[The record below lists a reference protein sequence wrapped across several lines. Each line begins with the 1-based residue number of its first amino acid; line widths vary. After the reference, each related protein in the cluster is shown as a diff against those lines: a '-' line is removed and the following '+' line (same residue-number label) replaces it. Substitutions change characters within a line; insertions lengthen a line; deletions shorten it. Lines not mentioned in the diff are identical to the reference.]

1 MSPAPVLIQTMWRT
15 GGTYLAFRLC
25 ETNHV
30 SPFYEPLHEDFSR
43 HPRNSWERWAS
54 NGMQREL
61 GHPGAAFHYLTD
73 FPADAEGMVPGHQEA
88 FAWQPCILDR
98 DEPAPALATYPTE
111 PVRTAPR
118 RPLFKFCRATLVGG
132 LLA

>member
-1 MSPAPVLIQTMWRT
+1 MSTAPVLIQTMWRT
-15 GGTYLAFRLC
+15 GGTYRAFLLR

-43 HPRNSWERWAS
+43 HPRSSWERWAS

-61 GHPGAAFHYLTD
+61 GHPDAAFHYLTD
-73 FPADAEGMVPGHQEA
+73 FPADAEGMVPCHQET
-88 FAWQPCILDR
+88 FAWQPFILAP
-98 DEPAPALATYPTE
+98 DEPAPALAAYPTE
-111 PVRTAPR
+111 LVRAAPR
-118 RPLFKFCRATLVGG
+118 RPLFKFCRARLVGG